1 MIFFLSIFTL
11 TGWIYLVFVHG
22 KYKGY
27 KKNISFWTNKV
38 IFEQE
43 DFYNHTNHFNLCVII
58 PARNEEKNI
67 TETLKSLINQNIKN
81 IFILIID
88 DNSIDNT
95 KQNAHQTLQNFKNL
109 KFKII
114 KGEKLPAGWS
124 GKVWA
129 LKQGVDIAVS
139 KNFSH
144 FLFMDSDIILH
155 KNIIKDSIS
164 YLEEKNLK
172 MFSLMA
178 KLKCKTKWEKLL
190 IPSFIYFF
198 QKLFPFNQVNSKNNK
213 LSAAAGGFILC
224 KSEIF
229 KDINLYEIIKDK
241 IIDDCNLAK
250 LIKKNGKVWLSLTTR
265 VESRRSYQTLSEIWK
280 MVSRTAYEQLN
291 NSILN
296 LILSIFGLFMLYI
309 FPLMSLIF
317 FLNHEISIVYMNLVS
332 LLLMTA
338 TFIPTINFYKISPA
352 YYISL
357 PFSGLLYTM
366 MTISSAKNYYFNDGN
381 IWKGRKY

>member
-11 TGWIYLVFVHG
+11 TGWIYLVFIHG

-27 KKNISFWTNKV
+27 KKNTAFWTNKV

-43 DFYNHTNHFNLCVII
+43 DFYNHTNDFNLCVII

>member
-1 MIFFLSIFTL
+1 MVFFLSIFTL
-11 TGWIYLVFVHG
+11 TGWIYLVFIHG

-27 KKNISFWTNKV
+27 KKNTAFWTNKV
-38 IFEQE
+38 IFERE
-43 DFYNHTNHFNLCVII
+43 DFCNHTNNFNLCVII

-67 TETLKSLINQNIKN
+67 TETLKSLINQSIKN
-81 IFILIID
+81 IFILIVD
-88 DNSIDNT
+88 DNSSDNT
-95 KQNAHQTLQNFKNL
+95 KLKAHQTLKNFKNL

-114 KGEKLPAGWS
+114 RGKKLPSGWS

-164 YLEEKNLK
+164 YLEEKKLK

-198 QKLFPFNQVNSKNNK
+198 QKLFPFNQVNSKFNK

-229 KDINLYEIIKDK
+229 RDKNLYEIIKDK

-250 LIKKNGKVWLSLTTR
+250 LVKKNGKVWLSLTTN
-265 VESRRSYQTLSEIWK
+265 VESRRSYQTLSEIWR

-309 FPLMSLIF
+309 FPLISLI

-338 TFIPTINFYKISPA
+338 SFIPTINFYKISPA

-366 MTISSAKNYYFNDGN
+366 MTISSAKNYYFNKGN

>member
-27 KKNISFWTNKV
+27 KKNTAFWTNKV

-43 DFYNHTNHFNLCVII
+43 DFYNHKNHFNLCVII

>member
-1 MIFFLSIFTL
+1 MIFFLSILTL
-11 TGWIYLVFVHG
+11 TGWIYLVFIHG
-22 KYKGY
+22 KPKGY
-27 KKNISFWTNKV
+27 QKNEAFWTNKV
-38 IFEQE
+38 IFEHE
-43 DFYNHTNHFNLCVII
+43 DFCNIKNNFNLCVII
-58 PARNEEKNI
+58 PARNEENNI
-67 TETLKSLINQNIKN
+67 PETLKSLINQRIKN

-88 DNSIDNT
+88 DNSSDNT
-95 KQNAHQTLQNFKNL
+95 KEKALQTLKNFKDL

-114 KGEKLPAGWS
+114 RGKKLPPGWS

-129 LKQGVDIAVS
+129 LKQGVDFAVTKS
-139 KNFSH
+139 FSH
-144 FLFMDSDIILH
+144 FLFIDSDIILH
-155 KNIIKDSIS
+155 KGIIIDSIS
-164 YLEEKNLK
+164 YLEEKKLK

-213 LSAAAGGFILC
+213 ISAAAGGFILC
-224 KSEIF
+224 KSEVF
-229 KDINLYEIIKDK
+229 KDKNLYAIIKNK

-250 LIKKNGKVWLSLTTR
+250 LIKEKGKIWLSLTTK
-265 VESRRSYQTLSEIWK
+265 VESRRSYQSLSEIWR

-309 FPLMSLIF
+309 FPLISLIF
-317 FLNHEISIVYMNLVS
+317 FFHLEMLVVYLNLASFLF
-332 LLLMTA
+332 MTA
-338 TFIPTINFYKISPA
+338 SFIPTINFYKISPA

-357 PFSGLLYTM
+357 PFSGLLYTI
-366 MTISSAKNYYFNDGN
+366 MTISSAKNYYFNQGN
-381 IWKGRKY
+381 IWKGRRY